1 MRTDVLLNVSDTL
14 DFYDISFS
22 ADGDF
27 ATTEGLDTALLLSV
41 LEEQRATVDEVSS
54 PEQRRGWMGTEDTGF
69 AMGSKLWLW
78 DGARLTQSTLNG
90 VNKDV
95 AIGLEWL
102 IEQELATS
110 IDVSSTF
117 IAGGLELTITVE
129 SDGSVSENVMYQLW
143 GNTNAIGV

>member
-1 MRTDVLLNVSDTL
+1 MRTDVVLSVSDTL
-14 DFYDISFS
+14 DFYDISFG

-41 LEEQRATVDEVSS
+41 LEEQRATVDEVAD
-54 PEQRRGWMGTEDTGF
+54 PAQRRGWMGSEDEGF
-69 AMGSKLWLW
+69 AIGSKLWLW
-78 DGARLTQSTLNG
+78 DSARLTQSTLNG
-90 VNKDV
+90 INKDV
-95 AIGLEWL
+95 AIGLNWV
-102 IEQELATS
+102 IEQGLASS